1 MHAAVLGVALVGFAW
16 PEAEDAPA
24 AEAVSVSIVT
34 MASVSANATKVV
46 QSDSTANLVSSG
58 SVASTPVLDPV
69 ESETV
74 EPITEA
80 VEAVEPETQ
89 QPVSETAVDP
99 LPPETAEPAET
110 PPPPEVVEPQ
120 PEAAT
125 PVETTTEVAALS
137 STAVST
143 LTSQPVAATPSEPLE
158 PVSSEDVKMA
168 PVPQTLSRPRT
179 STPTYPK
186 AQPKPQPQQQ
196 APRQAATPP
205 PSTAGNGGANDADAA
220 ASAGSNAQQVGSGN
234 GGDAE
239 VAKYPSDVLRKLR
252 RALRSNSGPRGE
264 VVVRFTVL
272 ANGQVTDL
280 GIGRS
285 SGNGAVDQAGLAT
298 VSRAAPFPVIPSAAN
313 RSSWTFDVPLAF
325 GG

>member
-24 AEAVSVSIVT
+24 AEAVSVSIVA
-34 MASVSANATKVV
+34 MASVSANATEVV

-58 SVASTPVLDPV
+58 SAAPSTPVVEPV

-80 VEAVEPETQ
+80 VAALEPETQ
-89 QPVSETAVDP
+89 QPISETAVDP
-99 LPPETAEPAET
+99 LPPETAEPI
-110 PPPPEVVEPQ
+110 
-120 PEAAT
+120 
-125 PVETTTEVAALS
+125 ETTTEVAVLS
-137 STAVST
+137 STTVT
-143 LTSQPVAATPSEPLE
+143 GLTIQPVAATRPEAIE

-186 AQPKPQPQQQ
+186 PQLKQQLQQ
-196 APRQAATPP
+196 APRQASTP
-205 PSTAGNGGANDADAA
+205 PSTAGNGGPNDADAA
-220 ASAGSNAQQVGSGN
+220 ASAGSTAQQVGSGN

-298 VSRAAPFPVIPSAAN
+298 VSRAAPFPVIPNAAN

>member
-1 MHAAVLGVALVGFAW
+1 MRRALPGSLLVHAAVLGVALVGFAW

-24 AEAVSVSIVT
+24 AEAVSVSIVA
-34 MASVSANATKVV
+34 MASVSANATEVV

-58 SVASTPVLDPV
+58 SAASTPVLDPV

-74 EPITEA
+74 EPITET
-80 VEAVEPETQ
+80 VTAVEPETR
-89 QPVSETAVDP
+89 QPVSETALDP
-99 LPPETAEPAET
+99 LPPETAEP
-110 PPPPEVVEPQ
+110 VE
-120 PEAAT
+120 A
-125 PVETTTEVAALS
+125 TTEVAVLS
-137 STAVST
+137 STAVSG
-143 LTSQPVAATPSEPLE
+143 LTSQPVAAAQPEAIE

-186 AQPKPQPQQQ
+186 PQPKQQQQQ

-205 PSTAGNGGANDADAA
+205 STAGNGGPNDADAA
-220 ASAGSNAQQVGSGN
+220 ASAGSTAQQVGSGN

-280 GIGRS
+280 SIGRS

-298 VSRAAPFPVIPSAAN
+298 VSRAAPFPVIPNAAN

>member
-34 MASVSANATKVV
+34 MASVSANATEVV

-58 SVASTPVLDPV
+58 SVASTPVLEPV

-80 VEAVEPETQ
+80 VKTEEPEIQ
-89 QPVSETAVDP
+89 QPVSETAVYP
-99 LPPETAEPAET
+99 LPPETVEPAET
-110 PPPPEVVEPQ
+110 PPPELVEPQ

-125 PVETTTEVAALS
+125 PVETTAEVAALS

-143 LTSQPVAATPSEPLE
+143 LTSQPVAATPSEAIE

-168 PVPQTLSRPRT
+168 PVPQTLTRPRT
-179 STPTYPK
+179 GTPTYPK
-186 AQPKPQPQQQ
+186 AQPTPKPQQQ
-196 APRQAATPP
+196 APRKAATPP

-220 ASAGSNAQQVGSGN
+220 ASAGSTAQQVGSGN

-280 GIGRS
+280 SIGRS

-298 VSRAAPFPVIPSAAN
+298 VSRAAPFPVIPSAAK